1 MVILAHLRD
10 FVRRPG
16 RWFTLLLACALLS
29 ASAAARAGGILD
41 LYGGENVGTAGAQFL
56 RIPVGARAIALGQS
70 YVANAFDGATTFW
83 NPAGIMRAESRRNL
97 FFCHTEYAVD
107 IDLEFAS
114 YHWHR
119 QNFGFGFSA
128 GMLRSGEIP
137 RTDEFHQEGTGHTF
151 RADQYQL
158 GFSVARA
165 MTDRFS
171 FGFTG
176 RYYQENL
183 DEFVVR
189 SVLMDLGVLYFVG
202 VGDLRVGFAVRNFG
216 PEMRP
221 DGTPP
226 PIGPGYTASS
236 EFQSFS
242 APTSGSF
249 GVAYTWRLA
258 PQVDLLTTTDFH
270 HPTDYSESFR
280 TGLELGLAERLY
292 LRGGFETNRDEGGLA
307 AGFGVQLA
315 RDGWNVRLDY
325 AMSDMGAF
333 GTIHHLSLDLAPLR
347 RARRSP

>member
-1 MVILAHLRD
+1 MVGRD
-10 FVRRPG
+10 RIRTPLVA
-16 RWFTLLLACALLS
+16 LLACALL
-29 ASAAARAGGILD
+29 ACAGNARAEGILD

-56 RIPVGARAIALGQS
+56 RIPVGARAVSLGQS
-70 YVANAFDGATTFW
+70 YVANCFDGAAAFW
-83 NPAGIMRAESRRNL
+83 NPAAIMRTENRRNL
-97 FFCHTEYAVD
+97 FFGHTEYAVD

-119 QNFGFGFSA
+119 QNFGFGISA
-128 GMLRSGEIP
+128 GVLRSGEIP
-137 RTDEFHQEGTGHTF
+137 RTDEFHQEGTGQTF

-158 GFSVARA
+158 GFSLARA

-176 RYYQENL
+176 RFYQENL
-183 DEFVVR
+183 DEFTVR

-221 DGTPP
+221 TGTPP
-226 PIGPGYTASS
+226 PIGSGYTASS

-249 GVAYTWRLA
+249 GTAYTWRLA
-258 PQVDLLTTTDFH
+258 RRVTLLTTADFH
-270 HPTDYSESFR
+270 HPTDFTESFR
-280 TGLELGLAERLY
+280 TGLELGLAERLF
-292 LRGGFETNRDEGGLA
+292 LRGGFETNRDEGGMA

-315 RDGWNVRLDY
+315 RDGWHVRLDY

-333 GTIHHLSLDLAPLR
+333 GTIHHISLDLAPEQPSR
-347 RARRSP
+347 RAR